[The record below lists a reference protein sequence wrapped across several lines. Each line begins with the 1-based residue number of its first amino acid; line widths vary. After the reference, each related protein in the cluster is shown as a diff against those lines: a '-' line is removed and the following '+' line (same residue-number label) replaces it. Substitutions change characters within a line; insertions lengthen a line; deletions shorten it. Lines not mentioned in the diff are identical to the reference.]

1 MDKAILDKIQKQL
14 KEEKKRL
21 EQALGEFSER
31 NIHNES
37 DFQAKFPQYGDKP
50 DENAAEVATYSDYL
64 VLERTLEKELRDVN
78 EALKSIEKGSYGV
91 CKYCRKPIAEK
102 RLLAR
107 PTSSSC
113 VSCKKMLTQE
123 V

>member
-21 EQALGEFSER
+21 EQELAEFSER

-37 DFQAKFPQYGDKP
+37 DFSAKFPQFGDKQ

-64 VLERTLEKELRDVN
+64 GLERTLEKELRDTV
-78 EALKSIEKGSYGV
+78 EALKNIEKGTYGV